1 MNGDHAARFLHRRS
15 ELGYTD
21 RPDLAL
27 WHEPEAVSAD
37 EQRRL
42 TAQAR
47 LHAAEREREAWRR
60 FEQIVMPELVELG
73 HALDRAL
80 ASDLRV
86 LARQLERIS
95 RKLSA

>member
-1 MNGDHAARFLHRRS
+1 MKNGHARLLHRRS

-27 WHEPEAVSAD
+27 YQEPEAVSAD

-42 TAQAR
+42 TAEAR
-47 LHAAEREREAWRR
+47 LRADEREREAWRR
-60 FEQIVMPELVELG
+60 FREIVMPELAEVTRVLG
-73 HALDRAL
+73 NGL

-86 LARQLERIS
+86 LARQLERID